1 MRVVIMG
8 TGPFA
13 LPACRGIVA
22 EGHAIPLVVTRPAAQ
37 TLAKK
42 SPPRPVF
49 EWATQAG
56 LPIFEPASINT
67 NEAIARLAELQADLF
82 FVCDYGQILS
92 RDCLSAARL
101 GGINLHGSLLP
112 RHRGAAPVQWALLSG
127 DQQAGVTVI
136 HMTPKLDAGPALA
149 IAQTDILPDETAA
162 ALEPRLAE
170 LGVEATIT
178 AIRALDNWDGLS
190 PLGQLQPGELVTKAP
205 RLKKED
211 GQLDFAK
218 SAEELERQVRGC
230 QPWPGSFAD
239 LQLSPDK
246 QLRILVRSARSIPRR
261 VAALHGAEPGAV
273 CIVNGTEAA
282 SAFPA
287 DRDWSGPWKTLLG
300 VATGSGTLLISRLQ
314 PAGKREMTVEEF
326 VRGHPQLEQAVFT
339 SP

>member
-13 LPACRGIVA
+13 LPACRQIMV
-22 EGHAIPLVVTRPAAQ
+22 EGHSIPLVVTRPAAQ
-37 TLAKK
+37 PLAKK
-42 SPPRPVF
+42 PPPRPVF

-67 NEAIARLAELQADLF
+67 EAAIARLAELQADLF

-92 RDCLSAARL
+92 RACLSASRL

-136 HMTPKLDAGPALA
+136 HMTPQLDAGPALA
-149 IAQTDILPDETAA
+149 IARTEILPDETAA
-162 ALEPRLAE
+162 ELEPRLAE

-178 AIRALDNWDGLS
+178 AIRTLANWDGLS
-190 PLGQLQPGELVTKAP
+190 PLGQLQSGELVTKAP

-218 SAEELERQVRGC
+218 TAEQLERQVRGC
-230 QPWPGSFAD
+230 QPWPGTFAD
-239 LQLSPDK
+239 LQLSADK
-246 QLRILVRSARSIPRR
+246 QLRMLIRSARGIPQR
-261 VAALHGAEPGAV
+261 VAALKGAEPGV
-273 CIVNGTEAA
+273 VRIVSGTEAA
-282 SAFPA
+282 QASSV
-287 DRDWSGPWKTLLG
+287 DRDWSGAWKTLLG

-314 PAGKREMTVEEF
+314 PAGKREMTVDEF
-326 VRGHPQLEQAVFT
+326 VRGHPHLEQAVFT